1 MSIAKIKILKDF
13 KEEII
18 LKQLKKSDNHALKMI
33 FEYFYN
39 SLCRFAYIILQSKET
54 AEDVVQNTLIHLWE
68 WRENLTIQNNLKAY
82 LFITVKNKAINQMKA
97 DKIRKQHEN
106 SYINTFRRL
115 DENDLYTDNF
125 TEKLHK
131 AIQQLPEQC
140 RIIYT
145 LKNLEGLTYRE
156 ISEYLQV
163 SEKTVENQINIA
175 LKKLREILIKYRV
188 EYYSI

>member
-1 MSIAKIKILKDF
+1 
-13 KEEII
+13 
-18 LKQLKKSDNHALKMI
+18 MI

-39 SLCRFAYIILQSKET
+39 SLCRFAYIILQCKET

-68 WRENLTIQNNLKAY
+68 CRENLTIQHNLKAY
-82 LFITVKNKAINQMKA
+82 LFITVKNNAINQMKA
-97 DKIRKQHEN
+97 ENIRKQYE
-106 SYINTFRRL
+106 SYYFNTTERL
-115 DENDLYTDNF
+115 DEKNTN
-125 TEKLHK
+125 TEKFTKKLHE

-145 LKNLEGLTYRE
+145 LKNLEGLTYKE

-175 LKKLREILIKYRV
+175 LKKLREILIKYKE